1 LSKTSVRIRK
11 SACDPNHLELTNA
24 VFRGKWS
31 LAILCALR
39 DGPIRLGQLTRMI
52 PGASKKMLLENLK
65 RLEATGII
73 VRKDL
78 SQRVLHVEY
87 DFDEHMRETIC
98 RLLECFIAWA
108 ELCVK
113 NEKASLDD

>member
-1 LSKTSVRIRK
+1 MTSVRKRK
-11 SACDPNHLELTNA
+11 SACHPNHLKLANA

-31 LAILCALR
+31 LAILCAMR

-73 VRKDL
+73 VRNDL
-78 SQRVLHVEY
+78 SHRVLHVEY
-87 DFDEHMRETIC
+87 DFDQHMKATIC

-108 ELCVK
+108 ELCVES
-113 NEKASLDD
+113 EKVSLED

>member
-1 LSKTSVRIRK
+1 MR
-11 SACDPNHLELTNA
+11 E
-24 VFRGKWS
+24 
-31 LAILCALR
+31 
-39 DGPIRLGQLTRMI
+39 GPIRLGQLTRMV

-87 DFDEHMRETIC
+87 DFDEHMKETIC

-113 NEKASLDD
+113 RGMASHED